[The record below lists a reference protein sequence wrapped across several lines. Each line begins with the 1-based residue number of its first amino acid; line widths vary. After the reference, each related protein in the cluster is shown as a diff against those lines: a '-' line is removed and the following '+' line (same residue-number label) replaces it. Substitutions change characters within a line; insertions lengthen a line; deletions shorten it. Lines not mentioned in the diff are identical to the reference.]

1 MGNSSGLPSMRDSL
15 DQEPE
20 PIVLFINLEPEEE
33 ETTEEMAPI
42 LKVGFKE
49 RHRKHLNKALPA
61 APPPTKKS
69 CLEAPHEEPV

>member
-1 MGNSSGLPSMRDSL
+1 M

-33 ETTEEMAPI
+33 ETAEEMALR

-49 RHRKHLNKALPA
+49 RHRKHLNKALPSA
-61 APPPTKKS
+61 Y
-69 CLEAPHEEPV
+69 